1 MYQKILVPL
10 DKSKEAEGVLRMVE
24 EQLVPGG
31 EVILLTI
38 IPPEDTRFYG
48 ETVFSVSQLEEIYR
62 SKAMEYLRTVSES
75 LADASMRSRCEVII
89 SSSVVYAIVK
99 FAELEK
105 ADLIMMYTHDR
116 KGLAKLIKGS
126 T

>member
-38 IPPEDTRFYG
+38 ISPEDT
-48 ETVFSVSQLEEIYR
+48 
-62 SKAMEYLRTVSES
+62 
-75 LADASMRSRCEVII
+75 
-89 SSSVVYAIVK
+89 
-99 FAELEK
+99 
-105 ADLIMMYTHDR
+105 
-116 KGLAKLIKGS
+116 KLIPR
-126 T
+126 